1 MDSQRE
7 RIKAL
12 LDAAVKA
19 QRENNLRLAERYL
32 GIVLRL
38 DPDNREALKL
48 KEKLERPGR
57 LSLLD
62 LILFTVGFALLAT
75 LWLLAPGNG
84 GLDFPKEP
92 AFSEPPGAKGSLA
105 YGMAMAALA
114 EGDLQ
119 RAVALLEEAAKESPE
134 IPGLNDKLSSIYY
147 KLGQEALAQ
156 GRKEEASSWFQK
168 ALAFSPNWKEPTL
181 ALAKLTPTPTPTPT
195 PIPLPRKRIEVIIS
209 QQRLYAWEGET
220 LVYKFVCSTG
230 APGSPTK
237 PGSYSVISKI
247 PMAYSYKWGLK
258 MPYWLGIYRVGD
270 LENGI
275 HALPILPNG
284 QTLWA
289 GYLGTPVSFGC
300 IILGTQ
306 EARLLYDW
314 AEIGTPVEI
323 KP

>member
-1 MDSQRE
+1 MDSQQE
-7 RIKAL
+7 RVKAL
-12 LDAAVKA
+12 LNAAAKA
-19 QRENNLRLAERYL
+19 QKENNLKLAERYL

-38 DPDNREALKL
+38 DPHNREALKL
-48 KEKLERPGR
+48 KERLERPGR
-57 LSLLD
+57 FPLLD
-62 LILFTVGFALLAT
+62 LILFTAGLALLAF
-75 LWLLAPGNG
+75 LWLLAPKTG
-84 GLDFPKEP
+84 GFDFPKEP

-114 EGDLQ
+114 EGDLPK
-119 RAVALLEEAAKESPE
+119 ALALLEEAAKENPE
-134 IPGLNDKLSSIYY
+134 LPGLSDKLSSIYY
-147 KLGQEALAQ
+147 RLGQEALAQ
-156 GRKEEASSWFQK
+156 DRKEEASSWFQK
-168 ALAFSPNWKEPTL
+168 ALAFSPKWKEPAL

-195 PIPLPRKRIEVIIS
+195 PLPRKRIEVIIS
-209 QQRLYAWEGET
+209 QQRLYAWEGDS

-270 LENGI
+270 VENGI

>member
-7 RIKAL
+7 RVKAL
-12 LDAAVKA
+12 LDAAVRA
-19 QRENNLRLAERYL
+19 QKENNLKLAERYL

-38 DPDNREALKL
+38 DPNNREALKL
-48 KEKLERPGR
+48 KEGLERPRR
-57 LSLLD
+57 LPLLD
-62 LILFTVGFALLAT
+62 LILFTTGFALLAI
-75 LWLLAPGNG
+75 LWLLAPGTG

-114 EGDLQ
+114 EGDLPK
-119 RAVALLEEAAKESPE
+119 ALTFLEEAAKENPE
-134 IPGLNDKLSSIYY
+134 LPGLSDKLSSLYY
-147 KLGQEALAQ
+147 KLGQEALDQ
-156 GRKEEASSWFQK
+156 GQKEEASSWFQK
-168 ALAFSPNWKEPTL
+168 ALAFSPDWKDPAL
-181 ALAKLTPTPTPTPT
+181 ALARLTPTPTPT
-195 PIPLPRKRIEVIIS
+195 PIPLPRKRIEVVIS

-289 GYLGTPVSFGC
+289 GYLGKPVSFGC
-300 IILGTQ
+300 IILGTE
-306 EARLLYDW
+306 EAKLLYDW